1 MSLTLKSATICATVQ
16 TAKCIYLQN
25 LNAHLYLSFN
35 MSYPLGSKGVG
46 QKNKNKKPTKQNKK
60 SKTNQP
66 VKQAK
71 LFCEDSHFSFMKSW
85 NIYGGR

>member
-46 QKNKNKKPTKQNKK
+46 QKKQKQKTNKTKQKK
-60 SKTNQP
+60 QNQSASQTSKA
-66 VKQAK
+66 V
-71 LFCEDSHFSFMKSW
+71 L
-85 NIYGGR
+85 

>member
-46 QKNKNKKPTKQNKK
+46 QNKK